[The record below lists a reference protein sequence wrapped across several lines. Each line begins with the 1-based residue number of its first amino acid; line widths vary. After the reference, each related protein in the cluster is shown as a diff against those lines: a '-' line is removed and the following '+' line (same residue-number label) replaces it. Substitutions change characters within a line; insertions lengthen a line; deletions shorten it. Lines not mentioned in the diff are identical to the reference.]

1 MTMNNIINFNE
12 YKKEDYSRFYKE
24 LYNLVASIFENL
36 KEENIDIDYILK
48 VEFDKIIKK
57 ALNKNWLN
65 SKLERHYV
73 TDIKKYIEENSTVE
87 YKFYYILTTTCLT
100 DIFKDRMTNL
110 PSNIKKALILALT
123 DLSVSYSNYSK
134 YVKVLLSE
142 EIVNKLSPLDEET
155 IKIIYKYLITE
166 LDFNKNISK
175 IIKDSCDYIDEYK
188 NDRNSKNVFKN
199 YDINSIY
206 EQLKKQMYTF
216 DEVYRVNKENP
227 NSQLVG
233 LISRDVF
240 EKQLKKLLKLEYLD
254 EESKNGFLKV
264 IENIDNKNFSLI
276 EKINYIINMIDV
288 YYEYLIQNGM
298 YNINSKN
305 RK

>member
-1 MTMNNIINFNE
+1 MNNIINFNE

>member
-1 MTMNNIINFNE
+1 MNNIINFNE

-264 IENIDNKNFSLI
+264 IENIDNKNFI
-276 EKINYIINMIDV
+276 FI
-288 YYEYLIQNGM
+288 
-298 YNINSKN
+298 
-305 RK
+305 

>member
-1 MTMNNIINFNE
+1 
-12 YKKEDYSRFYKE
+12 
-24 LYNLVASIFENL
+24 
-36 KEENIDIDYILK
+36 
-48 VEFDKIIKK
+48 
-57 ALNKNWLN
+57 
-65 SKLERHYV
+65 
-73 TDIKKYIEENSTVE
+73 
-87 YKFYYILTTTCLT
+87 
-100 DIFKDRMTNL
+100 
-110 PSNIKKALILALT
+110 
-123 DLSVSYSNYSK
+123 
-134 YVKVLLSE
+134 
-142 EIVNKLSPLDEET
+142 
-155 IKIIYKYLITE
+155 
-166 LDFNKNISK
+166 
-175 IIKDSCDYIDEYK
+175 
-188 NDRNSKNVFKN
+188 
-199 YDINSIY
+199 
-206 EQLKKQMYTF
+206 MYTF